1 MPYQRGDIVEVPFII
16 PDTNRSE
23 NHPAV
28 IISNDNV
35 SAGDG
40 IYICAMITHS
50 VHRDMFS
57 FILENDML
65 NRPLD
70 DAISQVRCHLITYI
84 LESHVIPN
92 PHRNRMRANA
102 VDRLVTRINAVSLE
116 DIR

>member
-16 PDTNRSE
+16 PDTNRLE

-35 SAGDG
+35 FAGDG

-50 VHRDMFS
+50 NYRDRFS
-57 FILENDML
+57 FVLQNDML

-70 DAISQVRCHLITYI
+70 NTISQVRCHLITYI
-84 LESHVIPN
+84 LDSHIIPN
-92 PHRNRMRANA
+92 SHRNKMNANA
-102 VDRLVTRINAVSLE
+102 VDRLVIRINAVSLE
-116 DIR
+116 DI